1 MGSLKKVEL
10 LVAILIIITAVFFL
24 VATYLDWLDFGF
36 VVGSY
41 RANHWLVWGGALY
54 IAFAVPIYA
63 VLKRRYSTGLRKW
76 LGFHVFGNLT
86 AFVLI
91 SIHFASQVSRP
102 AAFYPDLGTGLAMF
116 ISMIFLV
123 GTGFSHRFGV
133 VKRLNPQNHRL
144 LHVGLA
150 LSFYLIIGIHIL
162 HGIGFFFSFFC
173 CFIILLEKTQT
184 LA

>member
-1 MGSLKKVEL
+1 MSSLKKLEFFF
-10 LVAILIIITAVFFL
+10 AILLIILAVFFFV
-24 VATYLDWLDFGF
+24 VAYLDWIDFG
-36 VVGSY
+36 VVIGSY

-63 VLKRRYSTGLRKW
+63 MLKRRYAVGIRKW
-76 LGFHVFGNLT
+76 LGFHMFGNLT

-91 SIHFASQVSRP
+91 SIHFSSQVSRP

-116 ISMIFLV
+116 ISMVFLV
-123 GTGFSHRFGV
+123 ATGFSHRFGV

-144 LHVGLA
+144 IHVGLA

-162 HGIGFFFSFFC
+162 HGIGF
-173 CFIILLEKTQT
+173 L
-184 LA
+184 